1 MIVNKDT
8 KLHDV
13 VISEPSITAVLSRFD
28 NNLGIGDKTVR
39 QMCDERGIEPTFF
52 IAILNTYISD
62 DYAPAD
68 AFRLNGE
75 SVNRYLKRTIEYYDK
90 FLIPNIEQHFNLL
103 IHRSS
108 GINSN
113 LELMR
118 NFFFEI
124 KEELAL
130 LINSDVAVFKPIDTI
145 EDKLNDLVS
154 MFVIHLTGSYNINL
168 CQAVLFAIIGL
179 RKDISQYNRIC
190 RYL

>member
-28 NNLGIGDKTVR
+28 INLGIGDKTVR

-62 DYAPAD
+62 DYAPAG
-68 AFRLNGE
+68 AFRPNGE

>member
-28 NNLGIGDKTVR
+28 INLGIGDKTVR

-62 DYAPAD
+62 DYAPVD

>member
-28 NNLGIGDKTVR
+28 INLGIGDKTVR

-62 DYAPAD
+62 DYAPAG
-68 AFRLNGE
+68 ALRLNGE

>member
-28 NNLGIGDKTVR
+28 INLGIGDKTVR
-39 QMCDERGIEPTFF
+39 QMCDERGIEATFF

-62 DYAPAD
+62 DYAPVD